1 MHPAAPKRGA
11 KALVSAYIVA
21 RCFLNALRLSSKWP
35 RQRHARF
42 ALDPPG
48 NPSSSRAS
56 WTRIYVG
63 VAAPR
68 TSNVSSY
75 SWKPKGNLARR
86 RVWESH
92 LSFRQLPLP
101 PTDYFAGKIIATIST
116 RGGKWRGSDEFVLWR
131 PTMTYVRFFLFT
143 IYANHDSRAKLSQ
156 MIIVNG
162 DKGRK
167 IDG

>member
-86 RVWESH
+86 RTWESH
-92 LSFRQLPLP
+92 LSFRQLPLLP
-101 PTDYFAGKIIATIST
+101 PQPIISRVKSSRPFPREEESGEEAMNSYY
-116 RGGKWRGSDEFVLWR
+116 DAQLWR
-131 PTMTYVRFFLFT
+131 TFVFFSSRSTQIT
-143 IYANHDSRAKLSQ
+143 IRVQNY
-156 MIIVNG
+156 
-162 DKGRK
+162 RK
-167 IDG
+167 W